1 MGMEAWRQMLQ
12 ELAEAPG
19 VPGFEAPAREV
30 MGRYLKPVADQV
42 ITDNLG
48 GVAGVLRGGSERPRV
63 MVAGHLDEVGF
74 LVSHITE
81 EGFLRFQT
89 LGGWWSQ
96 VMLAQRVRVLTRKG
110 ELVGVIGS
118 KPPHLLSPED
128 RKQPVEISD
137 MFIDIGARS
146 RAEAEE
152 LGVLPGDP
160 VVPICPFTPLGKGD
174 LLMAKAW
181 DNRAGCAVAVRL
193 LHELKGTDHPNTV
206 YAVGTVQEEVGL
218 RGAQTMSERI
228 NPDVAFA
235 VDVAI
240 AGDTP
245 GIKEH
250 EARAKL
256 GQGPVVLLYDA
267 SMVPHRGLR
276 DLVVET
282 AAQEGIPLQ
291 FEVMPRGGTDAGRF
305 HLHGAGTPALALG
318 PATRYIHS
326 HASILHEGDLEM
338 LVKLLAAVIRRL
350 DEATVQRL
358 RES

>member
-1 MGMEAWRQMLQ
+1 MEAWRQMLQ

-291 FEVMPRGGTDAGRF
+291 FEVMPRGGTDAG
-305 HLHGAGTPALALG
+305 GSTCTG
-318 PATRYIHS
+318 PARPPSPWDRPPATSTATPPSCMKGIWRCWS
-326 HASILHEGDLEM
+326 SSW
-338 LVKLLAAVIRRL
+338 RR
-350 DEATVQRL
+350 
-358 RES
+358 

>member
-1 MGMEAWRQMLQ
+1 GARHPCRR
-12 ELAEAPG
+12 AVASPVFRAPRAT
-19 VPGFEAPAREV
+19 VVYPLSLHDALP
-30 MGRYLKPVADQV
+30 
-42 ITDNLG
+42 I
-48 GVAGVLRGGSERPRV
+48 S
-63 MVAGHLDEVGF
+63 
-74 LVSHITE
+74 
-81 EGFLRFQT
+81 
-89 LGGWWSQ
+89 
-96 VMLAQRVRVLTRKG
+96 
-110 ELVGVIGS
+110 
-118 KPPHLLSPED
+118 PHLLSPED

-250 EARAKL
+250 
-256 GQGPVVLLYDA
+256 
-267 SMVPHRGLR
+267 
-276 DLVVET
+276 
-282 AAQEGIPLQ
+282 
-291 FEVMPRGGTDAGRF
+291 
-305 HLHGAGTPALALG
+305 
-318 PATRYIHS
+318 
-326 HASILHEGDLEM
+326 
-338 LVKLLAAVIRRL
+338 
-350 DEATVQRL
+350 
-358 RES
+358 